1 MPTKNTKTTEV
12 VSNPALA
19 PKATA
24 AAVKPAVSKVAQ
36 PRAKATVSTH
46 KTRTTSTA
54 APTEITTHQIAD
66 LAYFMWLDR
75 GCPAG
80 TPEEDW
86 HKAESELRVKASV
99 A

>member
-1 MPTKNTKTTEV
+1 MPTNKTKTTEV
-12 VSNPALA
+12 VSNPAVA
-19 PKATA
+19 P
-24 AAVKPAVSKVAQ
+24 KVAQ
-36 PRAKATVSTH
+36 PRAKAAVSTH

-54 APTEITTHQIAD
+54 APTEITTQQIAD